1 MKNKGIFCLILICAV
16 FIAFTGG
23 FFLGRNMN
31 HTYIE
36 IHDSFNDNN
45 ITSNDNKPN
54 DETETEL
61 ININTATL
69 QQLQTLPGIGV
80 ILAQRIIDYREQH
93 GNFAS
98 VADIMNVSGIGQGK
112 LDAIIEYITTGG

>member
-1 MKNKGIFCLILICAV
+1 MKNKGILCLILICAV

-36 IHDSFNDNN
+36 IHDSFNDNH
-45 ITSNDNKPN
+45 ISSDDQK
-54 DETETEL
+54 EEGGSAKER
-61 ININTATL
+61 ININTASL

-80 ILAQRIIDYREQH
+80 TLAQRILDYRQEH
-93 GNFAS
+93 GNFET
-98 VADIMNVSGIGQGK
+98 VADLMNVSGIGEGR
-112 LDAIIEYITTGG
+112 LNAIIDYITTGD